1 VPKLIQKIKD
11 LEEQQKNLEWLL
23 YETEKQLS
31 EQALSL
37 DELHKNFQRQL
48 KNKNVYN
55 GPLWDGVEK
64 SNRDIIELA
73 LNQGDLPLSY
83 RTLSYASL

>member
-1 VPKLIQKIKD
+1 MPKLIQKIKD